1 MSKTAHFFIFDVDG
15 VITNPHNSAFSP
27 AVVAIIRS
35 LLAEGNLVG
44 INTGRSYA
52 WLQEHLLGH
61 LLEGMDQA
69 GQSHLAIAC
78 QKGGELITWS
88 HGSTI
93 PTQSPFALTP
103 AQYNLA
109 KQIFFDH
116 DHEFK
121 TMFWDTS
128 KTTMATIEKRPDVPL
143 AKYHQEQKVLAD
155 ILVEAFAAS
164 NEKVKVDCTTI
175 STDIE
180 SVAAG
185 KYAGSRLLHE
195 WSATKPMIVTSRTCF
210 GDSASDYAMAQ
221 FFSEQA
227 IPVTFVFVGKESEE
241 LPQHDQVTIIRPGK
255 IYEDGTLAFLRD
267 LQ

>member
-93 PTQSPFALTP
+93 PAQSPFALTP

-109 KQIFFDH
+109 KQIFLIM
-116 DHEFK
+116 
-121 TMFWDTS
+121 TMS
-128 KTTMATIEKRPDVPL
+128 LK
-143 AKYHQEQKVLAD
+143 Q
-155 ILVEAFAAS
+155 
-164 NEKVKVDCTTI
+164 
-175 STDIE
+175 
-180 SVAAG
+180 
-185 KYAGSRLLHE
+185 
-195 WSATKPMIVTSRTCF
+195 CF
-210 GDSASDYAMAQ
+210 
-221 FFSEQA
+221 
-227 IPVTFVFVGKESEE
+227 
-241 LPQHDQVTIIRPGK
+241 
-255 IYEDGTLAFLRD
+255 GTLAKRRWQPLKKDPMYRSPNIIKSKRYLLTFL
-267 LQ
+267 